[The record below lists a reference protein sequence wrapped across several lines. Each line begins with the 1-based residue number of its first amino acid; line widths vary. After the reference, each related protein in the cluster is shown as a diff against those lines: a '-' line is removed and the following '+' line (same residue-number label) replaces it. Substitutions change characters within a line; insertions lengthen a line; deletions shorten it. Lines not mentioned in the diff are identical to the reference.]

1 MEGLFLV
8 IVVSGMIGIGKTS
21 VAQIL
26 GDGLDSKVY
35 YEHVSDNPILP
46 LFYQADQK
54 EINEKRYPFLLQL
67 YFLRTRFQS
76 IKQAYKDN
84 DAILDRSIYED
95 WYFTKI
101 NRDLGN
107 INDMEF
113 SIYEGLLEEMM
124 KEIEGLPYKK
134 APDLNVYL
142 RGSFETVMDRIFE
155 RGRDFEQDEELVEY
169 YRKLWEGYDDWLE
182 NYYSAS
188 DTLIVDM
195 DKTDVVHNPQDAE
208 DLVEQVKTLL
218 HAKNKI

>member
-1 MEGLFLV
+1 
-8 IVVSGMIGIGKTS
+8 
-21 VAQIL
+21 
-26 GDGLDSKVY
+26 
-35 YEHVSDNPILP
+35 
-46 LFYQADQK
+46 
-54 EINEKRYPFLLQL
+54 LLQL

-76 IKQAYKDN
+76 IKQAYKDD

-142 RGSFETVMDRIFE
+142 RGSFETVMARIFE

-208 DLVEQVKTLL
+208 DLVEQVKGLL

>member
-1 MEGLFLV
+1 MV

-35 YEHVSDNPILP
+35 YEHVSENPILP

-76 IKQAYKDN
+76 IKQAYKDD

-155 RGRDFEQDEELVEY
+155 RGRDFEQNEELVEY
-169 YRKLWEGYDDWLE
+169 YRKLWAGYDDWLE

-208 DLVEQVKTLL
+208 DLVEQVKDLL

>member
-1 MEGLFLV
+1 
-8 IVVSGMIGIGKTS
+8 MIGIGKTS

>member
-1 MEGLFLV
+1 M

-35 YEHVSDNPILP
+35 YEHVSENPILP
-46 LFYQADQK
+46 LFYKADQK

-76 IKQAYKDN
+76 IKQAYKDD

-208 DLVEQVKTLL
+208 ELVEQVKGLL

>member
-1 MEGLFLV
+1 MV

-35 YEHVSDNPILP
+35 YEHVSENPILP
-46 LFYQADQK
+46 LFYKADQK

-76 IKQAYKDN
+76 IKQAYKDD

-124 KEIEGLPYKK
+124 KEIDGLPYKK

-208 DLVEQVKTLL
+208 DLVEQVKGLL

>member
-1 MEGLFLV
+1 MV

>member
-1 MEGLFLV
+1 M

-26 GDGLDSKVY
+26 GEGLDSKVY
-35 YEHVSDNPILP
+35 YEHVSENPILP

-76 IKQAYKDN
+76 IKQAYKDD

-208 DLVEQVKTLL
+208 DLVEQVKDLL
-218 HAKNKI
+218 HANNKI

>member
-1 MEGLFLV
+1 M

-35 YEHVSDNPILP
+35 YEHVSENPILP
-46 LFYQADQK
+46 LFYKADQQ

-76 IKQAYKDN
+76 IKQAYKDD

-113 SIYEGLLEEMM
+113 SVYEGLLEEMM
-124 KEIEGLPYKK
+124 KEIDGLPYKK

-142 RGSFETVMDRIFE
+142 RGSFETVMDRIFK

-208 DLVEQVKTLL
+208 ALVEQVKDLL
-218 HAKNKI
+218 QAKNKI

>member
-1 MEGLFLV
+1 M

-35 YEHVSDNPILP
+35 YEHVSENPILP

-76 IKQAYKDN
+76 IKQAYKDD

-155 RGRDFEQDEELVEY
+155 RGRDFEQDEELLEY
-169 YRKLWEGYDDWLE
+169 YRKLWQGYDDWLE

-195 DKTDVVHNPQDAE
+195 DKTDVVHNPEDAE
-208 DLVEQVKTLL
+208 DLVEQVKDLL

>member
-1 MEGLFLV
+1 MV

-35 YEHVSDNPILP
+35 YEHVSENPILP

-76 IKQAYKDN
+76 IKQAYKDD

-155 RGRDFEQDEELVEY
+155 RGRDFEQDEELLEY
-169 YRKLWEGYDDWLE
+169 YRKLWQGYDDWLE

-195 DKTDVVHNPQDAE
+195 DKTDVVHNPEDAE
-208 DLVEQVKTLL
+208 DLVEQVKDLL

>member
-1 MEGLFLV
+1 MV

-35 YEHVSDNPILP
+35 YEHVSENPILP

-76 IKQAYKDN
+76 IKQAYKDD

-208 DLVEQVKTLL
+208 DLVEQVKDLL

>member
-1 MEGLFLV
+1 M

>member
-1 MEGLFLV
+1 MV

-35 YEHVSDNPILP
+35 YEHVSENPILP
-46 LFYQADQK
+46 LFYKADQK

-76 IKQAYKDN
+76 IKQAYKDD

-208 DLVEQVKTLL
+208 ELVEQVKGLL